1 MDRMPMS
8 SWTPAEVAER
18 LSDLADGR
26 CVLRFNPY
34 DREDIAACVP
44 GDLVDPIQAL
54 LECRGST
61 VEAFEEALKKLEI
74 ALGER
79 FADL

>member
-1 MDRMPMS
+1 
-8 SWTPAEVAER
+8 
-18 LSDLADGR
+18 
-26 CVLRFNPY
+26 
-34 DREDIAACVP
+34 
-44 GDLVDPIQAL
+44 LVDPIQAL

>member
-26 CVLRFNPY
+26 CVLRFDPY
-34 DREDIAACVP
+34 SREDVAAVVP
-44 GDLVDPIQAL
+44 ASLVDPIQAL

>member
-1 MDRMPMS
+1 MDRLPMS
-8 SWTPAEVAER
+8 CWTPAEVAEK
-18 LSDLADGR
+18 LSDIADGT
-26 CVLRFNPY
+26 VLEFDPY
-34 DREDIAACVP
+34 SREDVAAVVP
-44 GDLVDPIQAL
+44 ASLVDPIQAL